1 MRTVNGTRTA
11 WLLSLGGTIALVV
24 ALAPQELRA
33 KQSNQNPT
41 EKPALEVIGEV
52 PTDEARLSVQR
63 IVAAVQAAG
72 FSEVLK
78 IERERGLYEVQVR
91 HPRRGASAVFEVS
104 VDPKTG
110 ELLLDPETGEARSKK
125 IDRRQEPTHPVPYE
139 QIVEQVMAEGYVE
152 VYSIAY
158 RHSLYEVKVRDAKG
172 LRVELFVRPST
183 GKLLRNRSGE
193 LIAQN
198 LEQ

>member
-1 MRTVNGTRTA
+1 MRTVNRTWTA
-11 WLLSLGGTIALVV
+11 WLLSLGGTVALVV

-33 KQSNQNPT
+33 KQSNENPT

-52 PTDEARLSVQR
+52 STDEARLSVQR
-63 IVAAVQAAG
+63 IVAVVQAAG
-72 FSEVLK
+72 FSEVLR

-91 HPRRGASAVFEVS
+91 HPRRGAGAVFEVS

-110 ELLLDPETGEARSKK
+110 ELLLDPETGEPRSKK
-125 IDRRQEPTHPVPYE
+125 IDRRQEPAHPVPYE

-158 RHSLYEVKVRDAKG
+158 RHSLYEVKVRDAEG

-198 LEQ
+198 LE